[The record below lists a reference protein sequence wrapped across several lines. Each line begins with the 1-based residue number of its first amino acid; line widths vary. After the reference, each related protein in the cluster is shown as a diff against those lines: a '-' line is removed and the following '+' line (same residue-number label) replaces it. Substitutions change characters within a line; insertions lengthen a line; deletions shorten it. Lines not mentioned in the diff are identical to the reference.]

1 MHSGARAQCT
11 IQNNLGD
18 DQNHTQ
24 TGDLKKKDTLEF
36 TGGPVVRTLL
46 SLPRAQILFLV
57 RELKSHTF
65 TYVSITLGLMGIID
79 GLLET

>member
-1 MHSGARAQCT
+1 MVQGHSVLSKIIWGMIKTTRKQG
-11 IQNNLGD
+11 IK
-18 DQNHTQ
+18 
-24 TGDLKKKDTLEF
+24 KKKDTLEF